1 MKKKGLIKILVCV
14 CLVLALA
21 IPFTSG
27 CGPTMEYKIG
37 LTQFGTHPA
46 ADAGREGFIDA
57 LADAGF
63 VEDVNVEYDFQN
75 PEFDATVEQTI
86 AQKFVSD

>member
-1 MKKKGLIKILVCV
+1 VKKKGLIKILVCI

-27 CGPTMEYKIG
+27 CGSTMEYKIG
-37 LTQFGTHPA
+37 LTQLFIHPA
-46 ADAGREGFIDA
+46 MDAARQGFIDA

-63 VEDVNVEYDFQN
+63 VEGENV
-75 PEFDATVEQTI
+75 A
-86 AQKFVSD
+86 